1 MFWSRLRQ
9 AIYAALTIIGFVWTN
24 YYLVQFIIATTGDF
38 SLANLGQ
45 FDMAVFSQQ
54 AFANAASSFVGIDV
68 LMGLLASITLIV
80 AEGRR
85 LQMKVW
91 GLYIVLMFAISFA
104 VGLCLFLFMRE
115 RTLAQQQAAA

>member
-9 AIYAALTIIGFVWTN
+9 AIYAALTLIGLVWTN
-24 YYLVQFIIATTGDF
+24 YYLVQFTIATSGEL
-38 SLANLGQ
+38 SLANLMQ
-45 FDMAVFSQQ
+45 FDIVAFSQQ

-85 LQMKVW
+85 LQMKLW

-104 VGLCLFLFMRE
+104 FGFCLFLWMRE
-115 RTLAQQQAAA
+115 RTLAQQQADA